1 MPIFE
6 RSTSIDCDR
15 QDLFQYHS
23 NPGALS
29 RLIPPWERVTIEQRS
44 DSLKAGSEV
53 VIRNSLFGLPIR
65 WRARHTELREPES
78 FQDIQLSGPFKSW
91 IHDHV
96 FESNGSG
103 HSILH
108 DRIEFETKFGA
119 LGTLGLPLVRSKLS
133 AMFEYRHLTTQA
145 DLRFQNF
152 LRQHIAGRTLRVGVT
167 GSTGLIGRRLVDML
181 SVLGHQAIR
190 ILRPTSNDRA
200 IDYPLSSRAVVWRPG
215 NGFSEESSMNNLDA
229 VIHLAGKGIASTRW
243 SDSAKQSI
251 RNSRIEG
258 TQALVRDL
266 CKLDLPPKGFVCASG
281 VGIYGDRDSEV
292 LEETAEIGS
301 GFLADLARD
310 WEYSAM
316 EFEKSGNRV
325 AIGRLGIALHPQ
337 QGALSKLLLPFRL
350 GLGGPIG
357 NGRQF
362 WSWIHVDD
370 AAAGFLY
377 LAANPKCTGVYNLV
391 APEQTDNR
399 TFSKTLAKVI
409 NRPSLLPVPT
419 IAVRLLLGEM
429 ADAMLLASTRANC
442 RRLIDERF
450 PFRATRLEDC
460 LRHILGVMPSM

>member
-1 MPIFE
+1 M
-6 RSTSIDCDR
+6 
-15 QDLFQYHS
+15 Q
-23 NPGALS
+23 
-29 RLIPPWERVTIEQRS
+29 
-44 DSLKAGSEV
+44 
-53 VIRNSLFGLPIR
+53 
-65 WRARHTELREPES
+65 
-78 FQDIQLSGPFKSW
+78 
-91 IHDHV
+91 
-96 FESNGSG
+96 
-103 HSILH
+103 
-108 DRIEFETKFGA
+108 
-119 LGTLGLPLVRSKLS
+119 
-133 AMFEYRHLTTQA
+133 
-145 DLRFQNF
+145 
-152 LRQHIAGRTLRVGVT
+152 
-167 GSTGLIGRRLVDML
+167 
-181 SVLGHQAIR
+181 
-190 ILRPTSNDRA
+190 
-200 IDYPLSSRAVVWRPG
+200 
-215 NGFSEESSMNNLDA
+215 NLDA

-301 GFLADLARD
+301 GFLANLARD
-310 WEYSAM
+310 WENSAM

-377 LAANPKCTGVYNLV
+377 LAANPKCIGVYNFV